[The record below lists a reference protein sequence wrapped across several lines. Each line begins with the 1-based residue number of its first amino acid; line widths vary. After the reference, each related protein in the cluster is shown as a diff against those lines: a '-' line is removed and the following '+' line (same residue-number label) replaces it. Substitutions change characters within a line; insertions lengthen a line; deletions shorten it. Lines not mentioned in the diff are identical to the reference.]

1 MSASLLIEN
10 TTTTAALP
18 RHLLQDRVAIVT
30 GGSRG
35 IGRATALRLAEA
47 GAHVVINYAR
57 QQGEAEDVVQSCAEF
72 GVEARAV
79 RADVTDLRQ
88 TYSLVEH
95 AFDRFGR
102 LDLVVANAGIWQ
114 GAPLVEMSEEIWDR
128 WRDKSER
135 LVCHRLRHC

>member
-72 GVEARAV
+72 GVKLERCAPMLLTCGKHRV
-79 RADVTDLRQ
+79 SSSMPLRDSDVWTWLWP
-88 TYSLVEH
+88 TPG
-95 AFDRFGR
+95 FGR
-102 LDLVVANAGIWQ
+102 EHRWWKCPKRSGI
-114 GAPLVEMSEEIWDR
+114 E
-128 WRDKSER
+128 
-135 LVCHRLRHC
+135 